1 MDMKV
6 VVLVLTKI
14 PVFIR
19 NILIL
24 IMLLVVFS
32 APLNW
37 ETIHL
42 LAWNVFLAV
51 VFHRITVVVDQRQKG
66 IPFPQVDDWCW

>member
-1 MDMKV
+1 MKV

-24 IMLLVVFS
+24 ILIMLLVVSS

-66 IPFPQVDDWCW
+66 IPFPQVDD

>member
-24 IMLLVVFS
+24 ILIMLLVVSS

-66 IPFPQVDDWCW
+66 IPFPQVDD